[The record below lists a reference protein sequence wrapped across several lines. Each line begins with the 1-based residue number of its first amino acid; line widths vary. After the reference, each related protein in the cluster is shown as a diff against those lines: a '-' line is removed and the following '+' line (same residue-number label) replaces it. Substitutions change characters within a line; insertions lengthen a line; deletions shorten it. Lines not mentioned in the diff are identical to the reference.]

1 MDPKLV
7 DITMHIDQSL
17 QQVDLEML
25 RDSLLRT
32 KGVMAADYHR
42 QAPHLMII
50 GYDPDKI
57 QAMEFIRIAQQK
69 GIHAELL
76 GL

>member
-1 MDPKLV
+1 MEAKLV
-7 DITMHIDQSL
+7 DITMHIDESL
-17 QQVDLEML
+17 QQIDLELL

-32 KGVMAADYHR
+32 KGVMAADFHR
-42 QAPHLMII
+42 RAPHLMII

-57 QAMEFIRIAQQK
+57 QSMEFLRIAQQK
-69 GIHAELL
+69 GIHAELV